1 MDEGDRVRSSAE
13 SRPIFKKGRGAQAK
27 TRSGPKIPAAG
38 YLEGEGFFGFGDICS
53 GFGCSIRTT
62 KFGSRIFGLLALKMA
77 LRVNSDHRFGFF
89 GHCSLC
95 GHGFFTPKA
104 TFRPFL
110 TFRDPRNSLTE
121 DGDTLRFL

>member
-1 MDEGDRVRSSAE
+1 M
-13 SRPIFKKGRGAQAK
+13 
-27 TRSGPKIPAAG
+27 
-38 YLEGEGFFGFGDICS
+38 EGEGFFGFGDIGS
-53 GFGCSIRTT
+53 GFECFIRTT
-62 KFGSRIFGLLALKMA
+62 KFGNRIFGLLALK
-77 LRVNSDHRFGFF
+77 VKSDHRFGFF

-104 TFRPFL
+104 MFRPFL